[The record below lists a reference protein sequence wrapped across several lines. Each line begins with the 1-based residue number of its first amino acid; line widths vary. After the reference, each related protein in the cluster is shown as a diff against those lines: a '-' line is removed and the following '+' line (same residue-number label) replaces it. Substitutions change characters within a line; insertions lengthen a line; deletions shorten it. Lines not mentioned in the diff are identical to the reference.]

1 MSGLTAISLFTCG
14 GIGDLAVRAAGFDV
28 LVSNEIDAQRH
39 SVFSHNFPK
48 TEAITGDIWTCL
60 PEIIHRTRHLLAGR
74 TLDAIIATP
83 PCQGMSKNGRGKL
96 LNAIR
101 AGQKPPMDPRN
112 RLIIPTTAVIRE
124 LRPRVV
130 VLENVPEMADT
141 LLADDA
147 GVVLPIVDFIQREL
161 GPDYAGAAEVV
172 EFADYGVPQ
181 CRQRLI
187 TVFSRDSKLQ
197 QWFNENATLLPDPS
211 HAPHQSAAR
220 KRWRTVRDTIAD
232 MPSLD
237 ARDPVMAT
245 SPDLPY
251 HYVPTLDAMKYW
263 WVKNTPPESTAFDNQ
278 CVECG
283 SKQNPSHIA
292 RRDENGINRTNT
304 ETPVYCISC
313 GKLLPRP
320 SVEFQGK
327 RRLMKGFTSAYKR
340 MSYDRPAS
348 ALTRNLSYACSDNK
362 LHPVQNRVLSL
373 AEAFRLHTLDQFAF
387 EWRAAPD
394 GRPVSDKVIRELI
407 GESIPP
413 AGFRVILDHLVKI
426 LLGTARSTWL
436 EREAPLFFAAVT
448 ASG

>member
-1 MSGLTAISLFTCG
+1 MSDFTGISLFTCG

-39 SVFSHNFPK
+39 AVFSHNFPES
-48 TEAITGDIWTCL
+48 EAITGDIWTCV
-60 PEIIHRTRHLLAGR
+60 PEIIHRTRDLLAGR
-74 TLDAIIATP
+74 TLDAVFATP

-112 RLIIPTTAVIRE
+112 RLIIPTMQVVTA

-130 VLENVPEMADT
+130 VFENVPEMADT
-141 LLADDA
+141 LLVDDA
-147 GVVLPIVDFIQREL
+147 GVVLPIVDFVRREL
-161 GPDYAGAAEVV
+161 GPEYCGAAEVV

-187 TVFSRDSKLQ
+187 TLFSRDNQFKK
-197 QWFNENATLLPDPS
+197 WFAENATLLP
-211 HAPHQSAAR
+211 HRTHVAR
-220 KRWRTVRDTIAD
+220 ACSGRKPWRTVRDTIAD
-232 MPSLD
+232 MPALD
-237 ARDPVMAT
+237 ARDSSGAT
-245 SPDLPY
+245 SCELPY

-263 WVKNTPPESTAFDNQ
+263 WVQHTPAESTAFDNQ
-278 CVECG
+278 CIECG
-283 SKQNPSHIA
+283 FQGNPAHIA
-292 RRDENGINRTNT
+292 RRDANGINRTNT
-304 ETPVYCISC
+304 DAPVYCISC

-320 SVEFQGK
+320 SVESQGK

-373 AEAFRLHTLDQFAF
+373 AEAFRLHTLDQFTY

-394 GRPVSDKVIRELI
+394 GRQVSDKVIRELI

-413 AGFRVILDHLVKI
+413 AGFRIILEHLRDI
-426 LLGTARSTWL
+426 MRGTARSTWL
-436 EREAPLFFAAVT
+436 AREAPLFAEVM